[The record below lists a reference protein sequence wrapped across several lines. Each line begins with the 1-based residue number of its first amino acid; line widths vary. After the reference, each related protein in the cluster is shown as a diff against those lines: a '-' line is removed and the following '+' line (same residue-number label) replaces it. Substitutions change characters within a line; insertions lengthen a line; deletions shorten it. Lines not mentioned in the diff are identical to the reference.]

1 MRILC
6 NARSSPQQVVGV
18 DRVGGQQEGE
28 TQSIRHVIAAS
39 FIGTAIEWYDFF
51 LYGTAAALVFG
62 QLFFPVSTPLI
73 GTLSAMGTF
82 AVGFVAR
89 PVGGLIFGHYGDRI
103 GRKTMLI
110 ISLLMMGIATFLI
123 GLLPTYESIGIWAP
137 ILLVAFR
144 IFQGLGVGGEWGG
157 AVLLAV
163 EHAPE
168 GRRGYYGS
176 WPQMGVPAGPLLG
189 NLALLPLSLALSQE
203 AFLSWGWRIPFLFSI
218 VLVGVGL
225 FIRLRI
231 MESPAFREVQE
242 SETAVDMPIMDVIR
256 IYPKNVFLAMGMRIA
271 ENGIFY
277 ILTVFVLSYI
287 TEHLGLSRNTGLIG
301 VIIGSVIGLFTI
313 PFFGALSD
321 RYGRRPL
328 YMFGAVFSLV
338 FSFPFF
344 WLLDTGST
352 VVIWLAIVLGL
363 ILGHDPMYGPQAAYF
378 SELFGTRVRYS
389 GASIGYQLASV
400 VGGGISPAIATL
412 LLAWAGGHWWLVAV
426 YTGVLALITIV
437 STYLASE
444 TFQEDITAERPE
456 ERRAVAGS
464 T

>member
-1 MRILC
+1 
-6 NARSSPQQVVGV
+6 
-18 DRVGGQQEGE
+18 
-28 TQSIRHVIAAS
+28 
-39 FIGTAIEWYDFF
+39 
-51 LYGTAAALVFG
+51 
-62 QLFFPVSTPLI
+62 
-73 GTLSAMGTF
+73 
-82 AVGFVAR
+82 
-89 PVGGLIFGHYGDRI
+89 
-103 GRKTMLI
+103 
-110 ISLLMMGIATFLI
+110 
-123 GLLPTYESIGIWAP
+123 
-137 ILLVAFR
+137 
-144 IFQGLGVGGEWGG
+144 
-157 AVLLAV
+157 
-163 EHAPE
+163 
-168 GRRGYYGS
+168 
-176 WPQMGVPAGPLLG
+176 MGVPAGLF
-189 NLALLPLSLALSQE
+189 LSTVVFLIVQQTTSDA

-225 FIRLRI
+225 FIRLKI
-231 MESPAFREVQE
+231 MESPAFRQVQE
-242 SETAVDMPIMDVIR
+242 SDTAADMPIMDVVR
-256 IYPKNVFLAMGMRIA
+256 VYPKNVFLAMGMRIA

-287 TEHLGLSRNTGLIG
+287 TEELGLSRNTGLIG
-301 VIIGSVIGLFTI
+301 VIIGAAIGLVTI

-321 RYGRRPL
+321 RYGRRPV

-400 VGGGISPAIATL
+400 VGGGISPLIATS
-412 LLAWAGGHWWLVAV
+412 LLALAGGHWWLIAV
-426 YTGVLALITIV
+426 YTSVLAIITIV

-456 ERRAVAGS
+456 ERRLVAGG